1 MWWGIS
7 LATVCAMPGMWY
19 IIVGALVNNL
29 MFLIVSIPMQ
39 DKRQSKKEGFE
50 IYKKETR
57 ALFPIKKFVN
67 NANSQKN

>member
-1 MWWGIS
+1 MV
-7 LATVCAMPGMWY
+7 VCALPNMWY
-19 IIVGALVNNL
+19 LFAGALVNTL